1 MNRLIGV
8 VPVFI
13 LKFSFLPLSNPQNF
27 HHKSYTNNP
36 TTKMSY
42 PHTAPLAS
50 KTTESFTFDPP
61 ASPKSARNADSSTS
75 IFTFDGTSTITTTL
89 KYITKSPSK
98 LNKDSKEIAKAT
110 HEPPTVTRRASTCE
124 RISNIFRDSPNKDKT
139 ESKSK
144 KINSAQLFRKNSV
157 AIPCIKDN
165 DSPATAIQTSD
176 LTMFPFDR
184 EAIDYE
190 RIQRECFAVEEEYD
204 SSYET
209 KYGFPYDYDTEDSP
223 TFEVLQQQKTNPP
236 PIMNSSDANNTSSS
250 DVFHQYTIMSQQ
262 ENERQHRKQSKSST
276 NSSSTSSEMKTFSKY
291 EHNNKA
297 ITESSTLIQ
306 ESNSSITS
314 SVPDLKVNLFVD
326 SNRKSSTV
334 SNDSAAGSENKVSVL
349 DACQQN
355 VSMTS
360 SFGCRNASGYT
371 NNNSINLTSNPME
384 TAVCVSPRAV
394 IVVQQVNDIF
404 NYFISL
410 NLIHVFPYRFANV

>member
-1 MNRLIGV
+1 M
-8 VPVFI
+8 
-13 LKFSFLPLSNPQNF
+13 
-27 HHKSYTNNP
+27 T
-36 TTKMSY
+36 Y

-75 IFTFDGTSTITTTL
+75 IFTFDGTSTITTKL

-98 LNKDSKEIAKAT
+98 LNKESKETTGKTT

-139 ESKSK
+139 ESKTK

-165 DSPATAIQTSD
+165 DSPATAIQKSD

-223 TFEVLQQQKTNPP
+223 TFEVHQQQKTNPP
-236 PIMNSSDANNTSSS
+236 PIMNSSDANNTLSS

-291 EHNNKA
+291 EHNNKV

-306 ESNSSITS
+306 ESISSITS

-326 SNRKSSTV
+326 SIRKSSTV

-404 NYFISL
+404 NFYFFKFDSCVSVSVL
-410 NLIHVFPYRFANV
+410 RMFRFFV